1 LQAGRQY
8 AVVVTPDRVTY
19 KMDAD
24 TNWCIEAMNRSE
36 VDSEWESEEYRYLP
50 TTLIGENDE
59 PPAKGLD
66 VGK

>member
-1 LQAGRQY
+1 
-8 AVVVTPDRVTY
+8 
-19 KMDAD
+19 MDAD

-36 VDSEWESEEYRYLP
+36 VDREKEIEEFYS

-59 PPAKGLD
+59 PPSKGLD